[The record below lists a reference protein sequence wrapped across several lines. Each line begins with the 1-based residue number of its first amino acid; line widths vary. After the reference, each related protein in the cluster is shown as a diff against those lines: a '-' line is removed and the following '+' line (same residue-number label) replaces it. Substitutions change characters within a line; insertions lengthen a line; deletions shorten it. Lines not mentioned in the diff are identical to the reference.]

1 MIRKFLVALASLGA
15 ALAAS
20 ACSYGSMVDIAPMKS
35 RISKP
40 VVAAGDYCEAKGL
53 EAPFYVISSEDCAPV
68 LWQKETR
75 TYLMVDPEDPEDN
88 LQAAVVSLGSNLYAA
103 QIETPEE
110 KDRYQIHL
118 IIAKGN
124 AFTLLGALGDEP
136 LKKLA
141 AKHTRLTFAND
152 TSGRPYIATG
162 SVGSI
167 RAFLR
172 EAARESLREMKKEDE
187 MLSVAVLDKSGAPDH
202 PGSKQQQKDIEVV
215 MKTAEAMTPR

>member
-1 MIRKFLVALASLGA
+1 MFRNLLRPVLAAVA

-20 ACSYGSMVDIAPMKS
+20 ACSYGSMVDIAPMNL

-40 VVAAGDYCEAKGL
+40 VIAAGDYCEAKGL
-53 EAPFYVISSEDCAPV
+53 EAPFYIVSSEDCVPV

-75 TYLMVDPEDPEDN
+75 TYLMVDPEDAEDS
-88 LQAAVVSLGSNLYAA
+88 LQAAVVSLGANLYAA
-103 QIETPEE
+103 QIETPDE

-124 AFTLLGALGDEP
+124 AFALLAALEDEP

-141 AKHTRLTFAND
+141 AKHTKLTFAND
-152 TSGRPYIATG
+152 GSQRPYIATG

-172 EAARESLREMKKEDE
+172 EAAMESLREMKKEDE
-187 MLSVAVLDKSGAPDH
+187 MISVGVLDKSGVPDH
-202 PGSKQQQKDIEVV
+202 PGTEQQAKDVEMV
-215 MKTAEAMTPR
+215 MKTAEALTPN

>member
-1 MIRKFLVALASLGA
+1 MIRKFLVALA

-20 ACSYGSMVDIAPMKS
+20 ACSYGSMVDIAPMKH

-40 VVAAGDYCEAKGL
+40 VVAAGDYCAAKGL
-53 EAPFYVISSEDCAPV
+53 EAPFYIVSSEDCAPV

-75 TYLMVDPEDPEDN
+75 TYLMVDPEDAKDS
-88 LQAAVVSLGSNLYAA
+88 LQAAVVSLGANLYAA
-103 QIETPEE
+103 QIETPDE

-124 AFTLLGALGDEP
+124 AFTLLAALEDEP
-136 LKKLA
+136 LKKLT
-141 AKHTRLTFAND
+141 AKHTKLTFTDDA
-152 TSGRPYIATG
+152 SGRPYIATG

-187 MLSVAVLDKSGAPDH
+187 MLSVGVLDKSGAPDH
-202 PGSKQQQKDIEVV
+202 PGTEQQARDIEMV
-215 MKTAEAMTPR
+215 MKTAEALTPK

>member
-1 MIRKFLVALASLGA
+1 MIRKLLVALA

-20 ACSYGSMVDIAPMKS
+20 ACSYGSMVDIAPMEL

-40 VVAAGDYCEAKGL
+40 VVAAGDYCAVKGL
-53 EAPFYVISSEDCAPV
+53 EPPFYVISSEDCAPV
-68 LWQKETR
+68 LWQQDTL
-75 TYLMVDPEDPEDN
+75 TYLMVDPDDAKDS

-124 AFTLLGALGDEP
+124 AFTLLAALDDEP

-141 AKHTRLTFAND
+141 AKHTKLTFTND
-152 TSGRPYIATG
+152 ASGRPYIATG
-162 SVGSI
+162 GVGSI

-172 EAARESLREMKKEDE
+172 EAATESLREMKKEDE
-187 MLSVAVLDKSGAPDH
+187 MVSVGVLDKSGAPDH
-202 PGSKQQQKDIEVV
+202 PGTEQQAKDIEAV
-215 MKTAEAMTPR
+215 MKLAEALAPS

>member
-1 MIRKFLVALASLGA
+1 MIRKLLVALA

-20 ACSYGSMVDIAPMKS
+20 ACSYGSMVDIAPMNL

-40 VVAAGDYCEAKGL
+40 VVAAGDYCAAKGL

-68 LWQKETR
+68 LWQADTL
-75 TYLMVDPEDPEDN
+75 TYLMVDPEDAKDS

-124 AFTLLGALGDEP
+124 AFTLLSALADEP

-141 AKHTRLTFAND
+141 AKHAKLTFTND
-152 TSGRPYIATG
+152 ASGRPYIATG

-172 EAARESLREMKKEDE
+172 EAAIESLREMKKKDE
-187 MLSVAVLDKSGAPDH
+187 MFSVGVLDKSGEPDH
-202 PGSKQQQKDIEVV
+202 PGSEQQAKDIEAV
-215 MKTAEAMTPR
+215 MKIAEALTPH